1 MFLTF
6 IFQTSDIEILLQMN
20 IHDKLT
26 NIGDIID
33 LPVANLTARGQIVT
47 ALSKLVENAALTSTN
62 IRVISNSLRGVN
74 LTPFINDV
82 YLMETIR

>member
-1 MFLTF
+1 V
-6 IFQTSDIEILLQMN
+6 N

-33 LPVANLTARGQIVT
+33 LPVANLTAREQIVT
-47 ALSKLVENAALTSTN
+47 ALTTLTGNAASTLSN
-62 IRVISNSLRGVN
+62 IRGISNSLRGVH
-74 LTPFINDV
+74 LTPFIDDV

>member
-1 MFLTF
+1 V
-6 IFQTSDIEILLQMN
+6 N

-33 LPVANLTARGQIVT
+33 SPVANLTARAQIVT
-47 ALSKLVENAALTSTN
+47 ALSTLVGNAASTLTN
-62 IRVISNSLRGVN
+62 IRGISNSLHGVN
-74 LTPFINDV
+74 LTPFIDNV

>member
-1 MFLTF
+1 
-6 IFQTSDIEILLQMN
+6 MN

-33 LPVANLTARGQIVT
+33 SPVANLTARGQILT
-47 ALSKLVENAALTSTN
+47 ALSTLVGNALSTLSN
-62 IRVISNSLRGVN
+62 IRGISSSLREVK

-82 YLMETIR
+82 YLMETIRLKKMK

>member
-1 MFLTF
+1 
-6 IFQTSDIEILLQMN
+6 LLQVN

-33 LPVANLTARGQIVT
+33 SPVANLTARGQIVT
-47 ALSKLVENAALTSTN
+47 ALDTLLGNAASTLTN
-62 IRVISNSLRGVN
+62 IRGISNSLRGVN

-82 YLMETIR
+82 YLMETIRYKMI

>member
-1 MFLTF
+1 
-6 IFQTSDIEILLQMN
+6 MN

-33 LPVANLTARGQIVT
+33 LPVANLTARGQIVS
-47 ALSKLVENAALTSTN
+47 ALSTLVGNAALTLTN
-62 IRVISNSLRGVN
+62 IRGISNSLRGVN

>member
-1 MFLTF
+1 M
-6 IFQTSDIEILLQMN
+6 LQVN

-33 LPVANLTARGQIVT
+33 SPVANLTARGQIVT
-47 ALSKLVENAALTSTN
+47 ALDTLLGNAASTLTN
-62 IRVISNSLRGVN
+62 IRGISNSLRGVN

-82 YLMETIR
+82 FLMETIR

>member
-1 MFLTF
+1 V
-6 IFQTSDIEILLQMN
+6 N

-33 LPVANLTARGQIVT
+33 SPVANLTARAQILT
-47 ALSKLVENAALTSTN
+47 ALRTLVGNAGSTLSN
-62 IRVISNSLRGVN
+62 IRGISNSLRGVN
-74 LTPFINDV
+74 LTPFIDDV